1 MTWWDLAWPWLSL
14 FAYVAFLEWL
24 LIVRLDSRSMTER
37 FREALRRPSAWAW
50 RVVYVAVG
58 VVLTGH
64 LFWGWW

>member
-14 FAYVAFLEWL
+14 FAYVGVLEAV
-24 LIVRLDSRSMTER
+24 LILWLDSPSMTER

-50 RVVYVAVG
+50 RAFYVAVG

-64 LFWGWW
+64 LFLKWW